1 MATRSPTK
9 TSKPI
14 DRVRDWFKKTFAAGL
29 FSLWIN
35 VTPVP
40 AARPRVSRWGTYYPK
55 TYTKWMKDAAAAVT
69 SPTLKLDGPLA
80 VMVEQVCAKPKTTER
95 DWPMGDV
102 DNHAKGPLDV
112 LTKKELWHD
121 DDQIVVLTVIKRYA
135 EPGEDVGTQ
144 VHVAQIERV

>member
-9 TSKPI
+9 TSKPV
-14 DRVRDWFKKTFAAGL
+14 DRVRDWFTKTFAAGL
-29 FSLWIN
+29 FSLFLE
-35 VTPVP
+35 VKPVP

-55 TYTKWMKDAAAAVT
+55 TYTKWMKDAFAAAP
-69 SPTLKLDGPLA
+69 SRDEKFEGPLA

-95 DWPMGDV
+95 LWPTGDV

-135 EPGEDVGTQ
+135 EPGEDVGTH